1 MATMASGLVNDE
13 LVVIV
18 HAKEHPQDAEW
29 DEYLGL
35 VRKYLEKTGGL
46 PRVLVYS
53 AGGGP
58 QPAQRKRAVA
68 LVQGLKSHVA
78 LITSRPF
85 PRGVAAMAS
94 FFGINIRAFA
104 SIRSFDAVAE
114 YLLLGEQTK
123 RAVQRELARMAEQ
136 LGIRLE

>member
-1 MATMASGLVNDE
+1 MAKMTSSLVNEE

-18 HAKEHPQDAEW
+18 HSKEHPDDTEW
-29 DEYLGL
+29 DDYLGI
-35 VRKYLEKTGGL
+35 VRSYLQKSGVL

-104 SIRSFDAVAE
+104 SIRNFDAVAE

-123 RAVQRELARMAEQ
+123 RGAQRELARMAEQ
-136 LGIRLE
+136 LGVALE